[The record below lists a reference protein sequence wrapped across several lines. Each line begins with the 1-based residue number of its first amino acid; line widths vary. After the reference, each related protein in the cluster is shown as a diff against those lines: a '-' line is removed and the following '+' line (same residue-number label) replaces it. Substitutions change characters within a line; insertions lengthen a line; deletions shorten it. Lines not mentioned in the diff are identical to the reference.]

1 MHSGIKE
8 HLNKYDNNNTI
19 QYNIV
24 YISRGISQGFSPIQI
39 NRRIDTLY
47 DSMTN
52 NYNYHLKIVSIC
64 VLNIRI
70 ASRCTCVDI

>member
-39 NRRIDTLY
+39 NRSIGKLY

-52 NYNYHLKIVSIC
+52 NYNYNLRIVSIC
-64 VLNIRI
+64 VLIIRI
-70 ASRCTCVDI
+70 VSRCTYVDT